1 MGRILTIPGGGGG
14 ISSSDVTAKSADVL
28 VGTKTIMADSN
39 DEVIEGEMVNHGAIS
54 KVLKCGESITIPQ
67 GYHNGSGEIS
77 ADSLA
82 SQTEGTATASDL
94 YTGKT
99 MVVNGQ
105 KITGTMKDLSKN
117 TSIQYASDNSVKV
130 IAGDAVFKQKNTDN
144 VDRICVRY
152 NGENGFIT
160 ENTLFGIPSSNFG
173 TVSTENVLKGQ
184 TFTSS
189 NGIKLSGS
197 MPNNSGLSTNGT
209 VPGISSSYKNIPTR
223 EASSLQMNTDTKG
236 TSRISMCPP
245 PGWYPGGGESYVN
258 RPSSDFG
265 TVAAS
270 NVRSGQTFTSTA
282 GIKVTGTMSVQ
293 SAISFSAAATSYNT
307 IRISWKNPARG
318 PWQGVFIQM
327 STSGNPG
334 TGGGSRAYTG
344 RGNSSSANASNY
356 VDITG
361 LNANTMYYF
370 TCTSYVDNLGW
381 GTSYNV
387 NAKTKAISPIQ
398 AFDLVGL
405 YPGAS
410 YGYRRYGD
418 SSAYECS
425 YHQFTNGILICGGEE
440 PYEDGEAYW
449 RKSSLAYGA
458 TNDTVSIDLRFSGS
472 VRDDESTVNK
482 LISYLTPALVGKTVR
497 IGGASYNRNSTNVRK
512 MDANLYSTAK
522 IASLGKF
529 NWGTNGKWKPYN
541 LTIRFSNTSY
551 TFGSS
556 FSMDFNV

>member
-1 MGRILTIPGGGGG
+1 MGRILTSSGGGGG
-14 ISSSDVTAKSADVL
+14 ISSSDVTAKSANVL
-28 VGTKTIMADSN
+28 AGTKTIMADSG
-39 DEVIEGEMVNHGAIS
+39 DEVVEGEMVNHGAIS

-117 TSIQYASDNSVKV
+117 TSIQYASDNATKV

-152 NGENGFIT
+152 DGENGFIT
-160 ENTLFGIPSSNFG
+160 GNTLFGIASSNFG
-173 TVSTENVLKGQ
+173 TVSTGNVLKGQ

-189 NGIKLSGS
+189 NGIKLSGT
-197 MPNNSGLSTNGT
+197 MPDNTGISTNGT
-209 VPGISSSYKNIPTR
+209 VPGISSSYKNVPTR
-223 EASSLQMNTDTKG
+223 ESSSLQMNTDTKG

-245 PGWYPGGGESYVN
+245 AGYYQGGGGSYVN

-293 SAISFSAAATSYNT
+293 SAISFSAAARSYNT
-307 IRISWKNPARG
+307 IRISWKNPAKG

-387 NAKTKAISPIQ
+387 NAKTTTPSISELLGSLIKLNTTCMFYDGPSG
-398 AFDLVGL
+398 DYMYNGD
-405 YPGAS
+405 
-410 YGYRRYGD
+410 RR
-418 SSAYECS
+418 
-425 YHQFTNGILICGGEE
+425 FTSV
-440 PYEDGEAYW
+440 DGEYLYTDGT
-449 RKSSLAYGA
+449 RHYSTSKHEDSHGYFTIEYLASTPTA
-458 TNDTVSIDLRFSGS
+458 DTISKLNSYC
-472 VRDDESTVNK
+472 NK
-482 LISYLTPALVGKTVR
+482 LIVR
-497 IGGASYNRNSTNVRK
+497 YRRSTSDAWRTIMYNRKEVVNSVSFQLIGSVLRV
-512 MDANLYSTAK
+512 
-522 IASLGKF
+522 
-529 NWGTNGKWKPYN
+529 
-541 LTIRFSNTSY
+541 NTSGGLN
-551 TFGSS
+551 GSA
-556 FSMDFNV
+556 FPDYMTYMYQMRFYKG